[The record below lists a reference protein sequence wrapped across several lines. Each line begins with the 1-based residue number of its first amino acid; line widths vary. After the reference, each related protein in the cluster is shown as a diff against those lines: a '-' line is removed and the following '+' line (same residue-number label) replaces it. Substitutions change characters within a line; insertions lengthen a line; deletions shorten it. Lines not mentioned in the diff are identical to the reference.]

1 MRTFNPECVCG
12 GSVDRPNDDCERCQ
26 LVAALH
32 ETRDQ
37 RDTLAEACRAF
48 LGQLDYLRGL
58 WGDEGVT
65 RTIADKA
72 RHALS
77 TLDDGEEDAS

>member
-1 MRTFNPECVCG
+1 MNTFNPV
-12 GSVDRPNDDCERCQ
+12 RER
-26 LVAALH
+26 LIRERDAA
-32 ETRDQ
+32 RDQ

-77 TLDDGEEDAS
+77 TLDEGEEDAS